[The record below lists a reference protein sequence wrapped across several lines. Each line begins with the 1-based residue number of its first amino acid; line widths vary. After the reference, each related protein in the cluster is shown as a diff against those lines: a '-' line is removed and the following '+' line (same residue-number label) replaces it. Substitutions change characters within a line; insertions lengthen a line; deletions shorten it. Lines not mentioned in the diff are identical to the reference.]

1 MVAKSQLEA
10 LKLQAT
16 EMKDALIDK
25 TAQLEMQSR
34 ENEAMSEKIEE
45 LKGQVCWWDLGL
57 GLGVWGRRHRSC
69 RRHGMASPHIDEHR
83 QVMDLRKQ
91 LAAKEREVSSL
102 AAAKGRALAGESN
115 IRGQL
120 AETQIEFKKTADL
133 LAEAKS
139 EVSRLSC
146 SVEGSEGRIKELQ
159 GSMHGLESKLRS
171 ALEER
176 DRY

>member
-1 MVAKSQLEA
+1 
-10 LKLQAT
+10 
-16 EMKDALIDK
+16 
-25 TAQLEMQSR
+25 
-34 ENEAMSEKIEE
+34 
-45 LKGQVCWWDLGL
+45 
-57 GLGVWGRRHRSC
+57 
-69 RRHGMASPHIDEHR
+69 
-83 QVMDLRKQ
+83 MDLRKQ
-91 LAAKEREVSSL
+91 LAAKERETASL
-102 AAAKGRALAGESN
+102 AADKGRALAGESN

-120 AETQIEFKKTADL
+120 AETQIESKKTADL

-171 ALEER
+171 ALEDR